1 MGSFGTMKSKQG
13 SPYPLAGI
21 VTALAVVIALLLGAG
36 LGQAAAAQVTL
47 AWDPNSEPDLAG
59 YKLYQGTAAGTYGA
73 PVTVGNVT
81 TYTVSGLADGQSF
94 FFAITAY
101 DTVGNESGYSNEVAY
116 ATPSLVE
123 INLVGN
129 AVSIVDG
136 DTTPATAD
144 HTDFGSADVAGGTVT
159 RTFTIQNTGAAAL
172 SLSGSP
178 LVAIGGANAADFAVT
193 AQPAAS
199 VAAAGSTTFQVRFDP
214 SATGARS
221 ATITIA
227 NSDANENPYNFS
239 IQGTGASA
247 PEINLVGNAVSIAD
261 EDTTPA
267 AADHTDFGSAD
278 VAGGTVT
285 RTFTIQNTG
294 SGALTLSGSPLV
306 AISGANA
313 ADFAVA
319 AQPVASVA
327 AAGSTTF
334 QVRFDPSAAGVR
346 SATITIANSDANE
359 NPYNFSIQGTGSSA
373 PEINLVGNAVSIADG
388 DSTPAKAD
396 NTDFGKTKLT
406 GGTVAL
412 TFTIQNT
419 GSGQLTLSGAPL
431 VAVGGANAADFTVT
445 VLPSASVAAAASTT
459 FEVTF
464 DPSAAGT
471 RTATLTIVNSDA
483 DESTYDFAIMGT
495 GVAPPAAPKN
505 NRLAM

>member
-1 MGSFGTMKSKQG
+1 MEMGAFGTVKSKQG
-13 SPYPLAGI
+13 HPYPLAG
-21 VTALAVVIALLLGAG
+21 VLMALAVVVALLLGAG

-59 YKLYQGTAAGTYGA
+59 YKLYQGTATGTYGT

-94 FFAITAY
+94 FFAVTAY
-101 DTVGNESGYSNEVAY
+101 DTVGNESGFSNEVAY
-116 ATPSLVE
+116 TAPSPAE

-129 AVSIVDG
+129 AVSIADG
-136 DTTPATAD
+136 DARPAAAD
-144 HTDFGSADVAGGTVT
+144 HTDFGSADLAGGTVT
-159 RTFTIQNTGAAAL
+159 RTFTIQNTGTAAL
-172 SLSGSP
+172 TLSGSP
-178 LVAIGGANAADFAVT
+178 LVAIGGANAADFAVA

-214 SATGARS
+214 SAAGARS

-239 IQGTGASA
+239 IQGTGTSA
-247 PEINLVGNAVSIAD
+247 PEINLVGNAA
-261 EDTTPA
+261 
-267 AADHTDFGSAD
+267 
-278 VAGGTVT
+278 
-285 RTFTIQNTG
+285 
-294 SGALTLSGSPLV
+294 
-306 AISGANA
+306 
-313 ADFAVA
+313 
-319 AQPVASVA
+319 
-327 AAGSTTF
+327 
-334 QVRFDPSAAGVR
+334 
-346 SATITIANSDANE
+346 
-359 NPYNFSIQGTGSSA
+359 
-373 PEINLVGNAVSIADG
+373 SIADG
-388 DSTPAKAD
+388 DSTPAKTD

-406 GGTVAL
+406 GGTVVL

-419 GSGQLTLSGAPL
+419 GSGQLTLSGSPL
-431 VAVGGANAADFTVT
+431 VAIGGANASDFTVT

-464 DPSAAGT
+464 DPSAAGA
-471 RTATLTIVNSDA
+471 RTATLTIVSNDT